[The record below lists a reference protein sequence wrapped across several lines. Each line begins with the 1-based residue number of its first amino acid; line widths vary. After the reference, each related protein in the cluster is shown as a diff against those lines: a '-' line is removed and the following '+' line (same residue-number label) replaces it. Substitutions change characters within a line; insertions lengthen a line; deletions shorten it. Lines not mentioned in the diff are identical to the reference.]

1 MILQREKTAG
11 ASNPKTMAKT
21 ERKASPARGRP
32 SLYRPE
38 LGERICSLIAAG
50 HSLRAIGEMDGMPD
64 KATILRWLIGTKH
77 PEFCDQYAR
86 ARELQ
91 AEGAADE
98 MLEIAD
104 DGRNDFV
111 KREIGEGVEVD
122 VFNSEHVQRSK
133 LRLETRKWLL
143 SKLLPKK
150 YGDKLTQEITGRDGG
165 PIASMVMPSRIE
177 FEIIEHTPN
186 PDPPSLPTPAREGS
200 V

>member
-1 MILQREKTAG
+1 
-11 ASNPKTMAKT
+11 MAKT
-21 ERKASPARGRP
+21 PSKAKPARCGRP
-32 SLYRPE
+32 SLYSPE
-38 LGERICSLIAAG
+38 IGERICTLIASG
-50 HSLRAIGEMDGMPD
+50 HSLRAIGDMPGMPD
-64 KATILRWLIGTKH
+64 KATILRWLVGTSH

-104 DGRNDFV
+104 DGRNDFI
-111 KREIGEGVEVD
+111 KREIGEGTEVE

-133 LRLETRKWLL
+133 LRLDTRKWLL

-165 PIASMVMPSRIE
+165 PITSVMAPTKIE
-177 FEIIEHTPN
+177 FEIIDHTAHSDSPGVQTAAGER
-186 PDPPSLPTPAREGS
+186 P